1 MKVKNCIII
10 LLFFITANIFARDFE
25 LLSINQDS
33 DELNFS
39 ENLVQSQNAQGIE
52 VSISPT
58 TIVDS
63 EIIFA
68 FDIRNESDTTFSF
81 NEKSITFYEGN
92 YEKND
97 WKRLDYLYPSDYLE
111 AKKSKAITKTV
122 FSAIAMGLSLL
133 NSDNPFVPPLLLPPL
148 ILPGLNGLP
157 NVVFEGR
164 FYNFADSPSFDFFD
178 AALLGAGIGGLI
190 DGIQEQA
197 HDIPFLE
204 QNLLFSDKIKPENGY
219 FGLVYVPEFFKPDL
233 KIEVR
238 ISRDETLTYYY
249 SRSDRK
255 YIINP
260 WLDRDYGRYS
270 IVFGTK
276 IPHFDEFNFIYMY
289 NGTSIGW
296 YLGFNMNFSGYSVES
311 EGTLYT
317 NGKFKLSSGISSSQG
332 FSFSKNEN
340 LAHILGG
347 GSTGITIKTVPY
359 TWLLVGCGFNF
370 YELKYQGNVYDGST
384 LIEKNVWL
392 DYDNFY
398 FSFAP
403 QIGVSCLFGPLQI
416 TSLFEYR
423 FNYAENTN
431 QSGFNCKLMAGFA
444 FD

>member
-39 ENLVQSQNAQGIE
+39 ENLVQSKNAQGIE

-97 WKRLDYLYPSDYLE
+97 WKRLEYLYPSDYLE

-219 FGLVYVPEFFKPDL
+219 FGLVYVPEFSKPDL

-238 ISRDETLTYYY
+238 ISREETLTYYY

-260 WLDRDYGRYS
+260 WLDRDYGRFS
-270 IVFGTK
+270 MAFGTT
-276 IPHFDEFNFIYMY
+276 IPHFDEFNFISMY
-289 NGTSIGW
+289 NGTSLGW
-296 YLGFNMNFSGYSVES
+296 YFGFNMNFSGYFVEP
-311 EGTLYT
+311 EGTLYPSGNFRLDSYSSRGLTFTT
-317 NGKFKLSSGISSSQG
+317 NG
-332 FSFSKNEN
+332 N
-340 LAHILGG
+340 LTHILGG
-347 GSTGITIKTVPY
+347 LSAGFTIKTFPY

-384 LIEKNVWL
+384 LIEKDIWL
-392 DYDNFY
+392 DYDRFY
-398 FSFAP
+398 FSPTP
-403 QIGVSCLFGPLQI
+403 QVGVTCLVGPIQI

-423 FNYAENTN
+423 INYAENTN
-431 QSGFNCKLMAGFA
+431 QSNFNCKLMAGFA